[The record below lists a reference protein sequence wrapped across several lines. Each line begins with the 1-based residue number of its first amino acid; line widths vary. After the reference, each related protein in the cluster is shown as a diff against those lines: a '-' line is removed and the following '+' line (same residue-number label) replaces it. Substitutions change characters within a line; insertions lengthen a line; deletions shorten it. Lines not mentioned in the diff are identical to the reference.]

1 MADSNNMIAPQGA
14 LAMTELFPQT
24 STMAN
29 ATLDKS
35 DEYVGLTDF
44 TTGLADTFVATY
56 KGQVDCKLAS
66 AVQACSIATTTGLQ
80 LEAAKVGKEEAML
93 EEEKHS
99 PITSNV

>member
-66 AVQACSIATTTGLQ
+66 AVQACSIAMPGLQ